1 MKSILVIGLGR
12 FGSIMADKLE
22 NSGNSVLGIDI
33 SEKRADDAVSFLRN
47 IQIGDATDERFIESL
62 GVSNFDVCVVAVGG
76 ENFQTVLEITVL
88 LKDYGAKCIVARA
101 NRDVHEKLLL
111 RNGADYVMCADREAA
126 EKLAIKYGSKNIFDY
141 IEITNEYGLYEIPVP
156 VSWIGKTI
164 AQVNV
169 RSRYNI
175 NIIATKYNNNIHPT
189 IKPDYVFNNC
199 ENLLIMGTEND
210 IRKFF
215 KS

>member
-1 MKSILVIGLGR
+1 MDSILIIGLGR

-22 NSGNSVLGIDI
+22 NNGNSVLGVDI

-62 GVSNFDVCVVAVGG
+62 GVSNFDVCVIAVGG

-88 LKDYGAKCIVARA
+88 LKDYGAKFIVARA

-126 EKLAIKYGSKNIFDY
+126 EKLAIKYGSKHIFDY
-141 IEITNEYGLYEIPVP
+141 IEITDEYGLYEIPVP
-156 VSWIGKTI
+156 NSWLGKTI

-169 RSRYNI
+169 RLKYNV
-175 NIIATKYNNNIHPT
+175 NIIATKYGDKIQPT
-189 IKPDYVFNNC
+189 TTPDYVFNNS
-199 ENLLIMGTEND
+199 ENLMILGTEKDVNR
-210 IRKFF
+210 ILK
-215 KS
+215 